1 MPAVTATLV
10 DGAAPVMTI
19 TVAGNTTAALVDAV
33 GTHARFSAPVGVAFD
48 AKGTIMYVADTGN
61 HVIRAIDMYTRAV
74 TRLAGGAGAGA
85 GAFADATGTAAGFN
99 QPAGLAVDASAVF
112 MYVADSLNHRI
123 RKVTIA
129 TGAVATLAGSG
140 TAGTADATGAAAAFN
155 SPWAVALDPDAVM
168 LYVAD
173 TLNHRVRRVEVA
185 TGVVTTF
192 VGALSGWVDDI
203 GAAASFDTPRG
214 LVVDPSG
221 RILFVADTGN
231 FRVRAIEISSRSV
244 TTLAGSTAGFM
255 DGLGVAASFRAPE
268 SIAIDP
274 SGRYLFVADSTSNR
288 VRLVDITNANVT
300 TMAGAGIADLADG
313 VGVRAAFSRP
323 RGVAVDVA
331 GRFLAVADAGN
342 NVLRVVQTT
351 TPCPGGRFCA
361 RGFVAGYAPEGT
373 YILSGASS
381 ASNGELCPASAFCY
395 AGASTASGN
404 GQCKAGYFCATG
416 SANSFGGKLNPAGR
430 PVRTL
435 AGSDVAGRADDA
447 GTAASFSLPT
457 AVALDANATSLYL
470 TDNELCLIRVLR
482 VATGAVTTLAGSG
495 ACTADTPTETPPG
508 AALFNGIGLAAS
520 FGTPAGLAVDANSTV
535 LYIADAYNNCVR
547 NMSLATYA
555 VGTLVGS
562 NSGVAGS
569 TNGVGTAATFNSPH
583 GVALH
588 PVASRRLMYVS
599 DTNGSCIRVVN
610 LTSTAVTTLAAS
622 SAGAG
627 WKDGAS
633 TEAQFNLPHGIVVDP
648 TGVALYVADSGNHCL
663 RRVSLATGAV
673 TTLAGNASETDGG
686 LRDGVGAVALFRTP
700 TSVAVDAGGA
710 YIYVADTGNNC
721 VRRLVLISG
730 LVSTLAGSGA
740 PAFVDDL
747 GLLAAFAAPS
757 GIAVDPHAQNLYVAD
772 ADNSRVRLVSLYT
785 ASPCP
790 PGTYCGAS
798 AAEATACLASFYCP
812 LESQSQP
819 LPLCPAGAYCAA
831 GVSAGVPCPSGYF
844 CPPAVAAPLAA
855 LRGSFSNSTGLSA
868 AWPCTPGRYCSGI
881 LARAP
886 DAAAC
891 AAGYYCP
898 AASTSPTQVPCPA
911 GSFSNATGVT
921 AASACTP
928 CTSGQFCASTALTAA
943 SGGCAAGFYCAPG
956 AAAPVACAA
965 GTWSAALGA
974 TAASVCATC
983 TVPGTSCPVGSTS
996 PLGGG
1001 NWYAARVLSLFSL
1014 ACFFLSSVYHLLDLQ
1029 SSFALHFCCC

>member
-1 MPAVTATLV
+1 
-10 DGAAPVMTI
+10 MTI
-19 TVAGNTTAALVDAV
+19 SVAGNTTAALIDAV

-48 AKGTIMYVADTGN
+48 AKGTIMYVSDTGN
-61 HVIRAIDMYTRAV
+61 HVIRAIDMYTRSV
-74 TRLAGGAGAGA
+74 TRVAGGAGAGA
-85 GAFADATGTAAGFN
+85 GAFADASGTSAGFN

-112 MYVADSLNHRI
+112 MYVADSLNHRV

-129 TGAVATLAGSG
+129 TGAVATLVGSG

-155 SPWAVALDPDAVM
+155 SPWAVALDPDAFM

-192 VGALSGWVDDI
+192 AGAMPGHVDDM
-203 GAAASFDTPRG
+203 GTAASFDTPRG

-221 RILFVADTGN
+221 RMVFVADTGN

-274 SGRYLFVADSTSNR
+274 SGRFLFVADCTSNR
-288 VRLVDITNANVT
+288 VRLIDVTNANVT
-300 TMAGAGIADLADG
+300 TLAGAGIADLADG

-361 RGFVAGYAPEGT
+361 RGLVAGYAPEGT

-435 AGSDVAGRADDA
+435 AGSDVKGRADDA
-447 GTAASFSLPT
+447 GTSASFSLPT
-457 AVALDANATSLYL
+457 AVVLDANATSLYL
-470 TDNELCLIRVLR
+470 TDNEMCLIRVLR

-495 ACTADTPTETPPG
+495 TCTADTPDTTPPG
-508 AALFNGIGLAAS
+508 AAPFNAIGQAAS

-562 NSGVAGS
+562 NTGVAGS
-569 TNGVGTAATFNSPH
+569 TNGVGTAATFDSPR

-588 PVASRRLMYVS
+588 PVASRRLLYVS
-599 DTNGSCIRVVN
+599 DTNGHRIRIVN
-610 LTSTAVTTLAAS
+610 LTSAAVITLVGS
-622 SAGAG
+622 SAGSA
-627 WKDGAS
+627 DGTS
-633 TEAQFNLPHGIVVDP
+633 TDATFNLPHGIVVDP

-663 RRVSLATGAV
+663 RRVALATGAV
-673 TTLAGNASETDGG
+673 TTLAGDALTTGG
-686 LRDGVGAVALFRTP
+686 GWRDGVGTNALFATP

-710 YIYVADTGNNC
+710 YVYVADTGNNRL
-721 VRRLVLISG
+721 RRLVLISG

-747 GLLAAFAAPS
+747 GLLAAFATPS

-772 ADNSRVRLVSLYT
+772 TDNNRVRLVSLYT

-790 PGTYCGAS
+790 PGTYCAAS

-812 LESQSQP
+812 LESQPQP

-844 CPPAVAAPLAA
+844 CPPAVAGPLAA
-855 LRGSFSNSTGLSA
+855 LRGSFSNTTGLSA

-886 DAAAC
+886 DADAC
-891 AAGYYCP
+891 VAGYYCP
-898 AASTSPTQVPCPA
+898 AASTSPTQAPCPA
-911 GSFSNATGVT
+911 GSFSNTTGVT

-943 SGGCAAGFYCAPG
+943 SGSCDAGFFCAPG
-956 AAAPVACAA
+956 SAAPVACAA
-965 GTWSAALGA
+965 GKWSAAVGA
-974 TAASVCATC
+974 TAASVCAAC
-983 TVPGTSCPVGSTS
+983 TVPGTYCLAGSTS
-996 PLGGG
+996 PLGL
-1001 NWYAARVLSLFSL
+1001 NWYS
-1014 ACFFLSSVYHLLDLQ
+1014 FLR
-1029 SSFALHFCCC
+1029 